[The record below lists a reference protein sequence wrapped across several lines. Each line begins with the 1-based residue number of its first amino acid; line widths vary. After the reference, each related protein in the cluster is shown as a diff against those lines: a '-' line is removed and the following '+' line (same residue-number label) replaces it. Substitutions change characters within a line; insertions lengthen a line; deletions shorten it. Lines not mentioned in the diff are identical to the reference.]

1 VDVLLLLTFLM
12 IKHAIA
18 DLFLQTY
25 HTVGD
30 KHKYISLSHRHYAE
44 HAVLTLFVCVFFTTP
59 LWAVVVAV
67 LDYILHWHIDFAK
80 HRIINRYN
88 VKRNSNQFFRIQA
101 FDQILHFLTYALI
114 VFILML
120 Q

>member
-18 DLFLQTY
+18 DLFLQTF
-25 HTVGD
+25 HTVGN

-44 HAVLTLFVCVFFTTP
+44 HALLTLFLCLIFTSP
-59 LWAVVVAV
+59 LWAILVAL

-80 HRIINRYN
+80 HRIINRFN
-88 VKRNSNQFFRIQA
+88 VKRNSAQFFRIQA

-114 VFILML
+114 VFILLL